1 MQKSEFVAKTKKN
14 GKEYLENNLL
24 DYLQLGFRR
33 KKTFAKNAKFHNF
46 CKNAFWELKR
56 KDAELKIFFSRN
68 MRNSLFFLWTEC
80 KILGENN
87 ISIQV

>member
-24 DYLQLGFRR
+24 DYLLLGFRR
-33 KKTFAKNAKFHNF
+33 KKTFAKNAKFHIF

-56 KDAELKIFFSRN
+56 KDAELKIFFFREICEILYFFYERN
-68 MRNSLFFLWTEC
+68 AKF
-80 KILGENN
+80 
-87 ISIQV
+87 

>member
-33 KKTFAKNAKFHNF
+33 KKTFAKNAKFHIF
-46 CKNAFWELKR
+46 CKNAF
-56 KDAELKIFFSRN
+56 
-68 MRNSLFFLWTEC
+68 
-80 KILGENN
+80 
-87 ISIQV
+87 